1 MMNQQLQSDDLDFL
15 TKVKFSKL
23 IEQTVSE
30 KNISYIDAI
39 VYICEKHNIEIE
51 DSRKYVSNVLKSKIE
66 AEAMEL
72 NFLPRG
78 NQLPIE

>member
-39 VYICEKHNIEIE
+39 VYICEKYNIEIE

>member
-1 MMNQQLQSDDLDFL
+1 MNQQLQSDDLDFL

-39 VYICEKHNIEIE
+39 VYICEKYNIEIE

>member
-1 MMNQQLQSDDLDFL
+1 MTDLQSSEELDFL

-23 IEQTVSE
+23 IEQTVIE
-30 KNISYIDAI
+30 KSISYIDAI
-39 VYICEKHNIEIE
+39 VYVCEKHNIEIE

>member
-1 MMNQQLQSDDLDFL
+1 MMSQLQSEEELDFL

-23 IEQTVSE
+23 IEQTVKE

-39 VYICEKHNIEIE
+39 VHICELHNIDIE
-51 DSRKYVSNVLKSKIE
+51 DSRKYISNVLKSKIE

-78 NQLPIE
+78 NQLPFE

>member
-1 MMNQQLQSDDLDFL
+1 MMSQLQSEEELDFL

-39 VYICEKHNIEIE
+39 VHTCELHNIDIE
-51 DSRKYVSNVLKSKIE
+51 DSRKYISNVLKSKIE

-78 NQLPIE
+78 NQLPFE